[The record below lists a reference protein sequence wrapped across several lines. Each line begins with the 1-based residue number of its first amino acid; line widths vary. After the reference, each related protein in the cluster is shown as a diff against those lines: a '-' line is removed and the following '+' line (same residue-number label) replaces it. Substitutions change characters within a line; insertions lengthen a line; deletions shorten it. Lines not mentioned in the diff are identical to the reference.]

1 MKERKRRYQYLIVL
15 AFVILVIAY
24 YTIFGERGILQMR
37 KLGDNLE
44 DIKASTE
51 NLKEENDGLK
61 KEIRLLQE
69 DEDYIEKI
77 AREELGLARKDEII
91 YKSSGGK

>member
-1 MKERKRRYQYLIVL
+1 MKGQKRRYPYLIVL

-37 KLGDNLE
+37 KLGHNLE
-44 DIKASTE
+44 NIRVSTE
-51 NLKEENDGLK
+51 KLKEENDGLK

-69 DEDYIEKI
+69 DEDYVEAI
-77 AREELGLARKDEII
+77 AREELGLAKEDEII
-91 YKSSGGK
+91 YKSNGK